1 MPCAKFLV
9 NGKVQGVFF
18 RASARSEALAL
29 GICGHANNLPDGR
42 VEVLAWGDTDALNAL
57 ETWLRRGPPLARVDE
72 DRRTDL
78 ADPENSA
85 TSEQSAALRPNGF
98 SIGAK

>member
-9 NGKVQGVFF
+9 SGKVQGVFF

-29 GICGHANNLPDGR
+29 GISGHANNLPDGR
-42 VEVLAWGDTDALNAL
+42 VEVLAWGDADALNAF

-72 DRRTDL
+72 VRRTDM
-78 ADPENSA
+78 ADPENPGTA
-85 TSEQSAALRPNGF
+85 EQSRALRPNGF

>member
-1 MPCAKFLV
+1 
-9 NGKVQGVFF
+9 VQGVFF
-18 RASARSEALAL
+18 RASARNEALTL
-29 GICGHANNLPDGR
+29 GISGHANNLPDGR

-72 DRRTDL
+72 VRRTDM
-78 ADPENSA
+78 ADPESFG
-85 TSEQSAALRPNGF
+85 TSEQSAVLRSNGF

>member
-9 NGKVQGVFF
+9 SGKVQGVFF

-29 GICGHANNLPDGR
+29 GISGHANNLPDGR
-42 VEVLAWGDTDALNAL
+42 VEVLAWGDADALSAF
-57 ETWLRRGPPLARVDE
+57 EIWLRRGPPLARVDE
-72 DRRTDL
+72 VRRTDM
-78 ADPENSA
+78 ADPENPG
-85 TSEQSAALRPNGF
+85 TMEQPRTPRPNGF

>member
-9 NGKVQGVFF
+9 SGRVQGVFF
-18 RASARSEALAL
+18 RASARNEALTL
-29 GICGHANNLPDGR
+29 GISGHANNLPDGR

-57 ETWLRRGPPLARVDE
+57 ETWLRHGPPLARVDE
-72 DRRTDL
+72 VRRTDM
-78 ADPENSA
+78 ADPESFG
-85 TSEQSAALRPNGF
+85 TSEQSAVLRPNGF